1 MAGIT
6 VADVAPLVRQAF
18 EDVFEARLVDPSE
31 AGEGV
36 EGLLAD
42 IRRAEEEEDAAMVE
56 RRHDRAGADGWAGV
70 HKRGCL

>member
-36 EGLLAD
+36 EGLLAG

-56 RRHDRAGADGWAGV
+56 APA
-70 HKRGCL
+70 